1 MPGSNIRVLHR
12 NMLFPLKT
20 SEDSNPEESENVQ
33 NTVLMKANLLL
44 DIHFN
49 N

>member
-1 MPGSNIRVLHR
+1 MPNNNIRVLHR
-12 NMLFPLKT
+12 NMLLPLRT
-20 SEDSNPEESENVQ
+20 SEESNPEELEDVQ
-33 NTVLMKANLLL
+33 DLALMKPNSLM